1 MTGKTGSIHQSVR
14 NLYERTPPQMTHS
27 DMHPL
32 SAGLYFGNMFS
43 LAVHQGLS

>member
-14 NLYERTPPQMTHS
+14 NLYERTPTQMTHS
-27 DMHPL
+27 DVHPL
-32 SAGLYFGNMFS
+32 SGLYFGNMFS